1 MEKVT
6 GAEKPEGLR
15 QPSECARVLVVDDDP
30 NLRKTLSDIL
40 RSRDYMVES
49 AADGSGAL
57 ASIEEAM
64 PTLAVLDLKLPDMSG
79 LALLDEIK
87 KRSPTTECIVLT
99 GHASQD
105 SAIDATN
112 KGAYSYL
119 IKPYDV
125 DQLLVTIR
133 RAIERVEL
141 DRELRR
147 SEKYYRDL
155 IDHLQEQ
162 VVVIDQDYRITDV
175 NRTFLEFI
183 GKQFDEIAGRPCHEV
198 SHGFDEPC
206 DLHGED
212 CALKDVF
219 ETGEVRRVVHA
230 HLRKDGDENVS
241 DVLLGPLLDDNG
253 EVTHVIE
260 SIRDI
265 TVQKQLEERVR
276 HSEKMEIVGQLAG
289 GVAHDLNN
297 ILQAIYGH
305 TDAGLALACGH
316 GERVEALKA
325 VRTAAEKAAA
335 LVAQLLA
342 FSRRQVIDYKIVD
355 LNGLINDLL
364 KMLGRVIG
372 EHVDLRFAPCHDPA
386 VVIADPG
393 QVEQVLMNLCVNAR
407 DSMPSGGTI
416 TIETCPNGS
425 GDVSDADQARPEEGW
440 RMFSVTDT
448 GGGMDEEVRSK
459 AFEPFF
465 TTKEIGR
472 GTGLGLATVHGIIE
486 QHNGLIELDSEPG
499 RGTQFRVYLPGS
511 SQRPEGV
518 KTREKRPS
526 RGGGET
532 ILVAEDDDAIREIS
546 QNVLESVGY
555 TVYVAADGQEAVDVF
570 KAHADE
576 ISLALLDAIMP
587 KLGGHEVQA
596 QIRALRPE
604 VRILYNSGYDPDAY
618 PDLFRADQSV
628 RILKKPYDLD
638 TLLQA
643 VRDLL
648 DE

>member
-1 MEKVT
+1 MGTVT
-6 GAEKPEGLR
+6 GSEESEALR
-15 QPSECARVLVVDDDP
+15 QSSECALVLVVDDDP

-40 RSRDYMVES
+40 RSQDYLVES
-49 AADGSGAL
+49 AGDGSGAL
-57 ASIEEAM
+57 AIVEEAK
-64 PTLAVLDLKLPDMSG
+64 PTLAVIDLRLPDMNG
-79 LALLDEIK
+79 LALLEEIK
-87 KRSPTTECIVLT
+87 RRSPITECIVLT

-105 SAIDATN
+105 SAIDAIN

-133 RAIERVEL
+133 RAVERGEL
-141 DRELRR
+141 DRQLRR
-147 SEKYYRDL
+147 NEKYYRDL
-155 IDHLQEQ
+155 INHLQEQ
-162 VVVIDQDYRITDV
+162 VVVIDRDYRITDV
-175 NRTFLEFI
+175 NQTFLEFI

-198 SHGFDEPC
+198 WHGFDEPC
-206 DLHGED
+206 DLHGQD

-230 HLRKDGDENVS
+230 HLREDGAENVS
-241 DVLLGPLLDDNG
+241 EVLLGPLLDDNG

-265 TVQKQLEERVR
+265 TKQKQLEERLR
-276 HSEKMEIVGQLAG
+276 HSEKMESVGQLAG

-305 TDAGLALACGH
+305 TDAGLDLACGH

-335 LVAQLLA
+335 LIGQLLA
-342 FSRRQVIDYKIVD
+342 FSRRQVIDYKIID
-355 LNGLINDLL
+355 LNALINNLL
-364 KMLGRVIG
+364 KMLRRVIG

-386 VVIADPG
+386 VIIADPG

-416 TIETCPNGS
+416 TIETCPNG
-425 GDVSDADQARPEEGW
+425 GDDVFDADQDRPAEGW

-448 GGGMDEEVRSK
+448 GSGMNKEVRSK

-465 TTKEIGR
+465 TTKEMGR
-472 GTGLGLATVHGIIE
+472 GTGLGLATVHGIIK
-486 QHNGLIELDSEPG
+486 QHDGLIELDSEPG

-526 RGGGET
+526 RGGAET
-532 ILVAEDDDAIREIS
+532 ILVAEDDDAIREIA

-576 ISLALLDAIMP
+576 ISLALLDAVMP
-587 KLGGHEVQA
+587 KLGGHEVRT
-596 QIRALRPE
+596 QIRALRPD
-604 VRILYNSGYDPDAY
+604 VRILYNSGYDPDVY
-618 PDLFRADQSV
+618 PDLFRVDQSV
-628 RILKKPYDLD
+628 RILQKPYDLD

-643 VRDLL
+643 VRGLL